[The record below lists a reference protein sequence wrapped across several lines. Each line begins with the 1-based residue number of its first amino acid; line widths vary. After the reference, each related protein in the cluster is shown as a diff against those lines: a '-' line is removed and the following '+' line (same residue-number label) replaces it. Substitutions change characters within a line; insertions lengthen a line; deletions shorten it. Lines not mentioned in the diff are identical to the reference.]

1 MIKIHDIILFAISMF
16 FMVILISNYITN
28 YTNETKLIEAND
40 LDYYTE
46 LAAELGNVDADNNRD
61 VDINRI
67 LPIAGNVSIPSKLRI
82 HQPLTN
88 LSIYPWN
95 ITENIPID
103 RNATT
108 EYNNRVR
115 EIREKLKNPY
125 VANTLCYQ
133 FYPKVG
139 GLGGCMRGSIFNTM
153 YGDDDGDDVI
163 KCYREQILCR
173 DTSISFQDDAQ
184 ETLPKETVKQAEDD
198 VKTAGQEARKMK
210 NFEEE
215 QRKGYIQSKK

>member
-1 MIKIHDIILFAISMF
+1 MIKIHDIILFAISIF

-40 LDYYTE
+40 LDYYTD
-46 LAAELGNVDADNNRD
+46 LIADLGNVDADNNRD

-67 LPIAGNVSIPSKLRI
+67 LPIAGNLSIPSKLRI

-95 ITENIPID
+95 ITENIDID
-103 RNATT
+103 PNATT

-115 EIREKLKNPY
+115 EIAKRLQKTYEATTP
-125 VANTLCYQ
+125 CYQ
-133 FYPKVG
+133 YNPRRDGK
-139 GLGGCMRGSIFNTM
+139 GGCRRGIIFNKM
-153 YGDDDGDDVI
+153 YGDDVI

-184 ETLPKETVKQAEDD
+184 EKLPVETVKRAEDD
-198 VKTAGQEARKMK
+198 VKTAGQEATKMK
-210 NFEEE
+210 NFEGE
-215 QRKGYIQSKK
+215 QGKAYLQSKK

>member
-1 MIKIHDIILFAISMF
+1 MIKIHDIILFAISIF

-40 LDYYTE
+40 LDYYTD
-46 LAAELGNVDADNNRD
+46 LVAELGNVDADNNTD

-67 LPIAGNVSIPSKLRI
+67 LSIAGNVNIPSKLRI

-95 ITENIPID
+95 ITENIDID
-103 RNATT
+103 PNATT
-108 EYNNRVR
+108 EYNNTVQV
-115 EIREKLKNPY
+115 IAEKLQKPY
-125 VANTLCYQ
+125 EATTACYQ
-133 FYPKVG
+133 YNPTTDGK
-139 GLGGCMRGSIFNTM
+139 GGCRRGPTFKRM

-184 ETLPKETVKQAEDD
+184 EKLPVETVKRAEDD
-198 VKTAGQEARKMK
+198 VKTAGQEATKMK
-210 NFEEE
+210 NFEGE
-215 QRKGYIQSKK
+215 QGKAYLQSKK